1 MSSYIGGG
9 NMKNPKEILTLLGI
23 PAEKVEQFD
32 FIEGINEPSKIML
45 TLLNNRTVCP
55 HCGSSDVVVHGYYK
69 ANINNSIIRANKLYV
84 EVNIRRYKCKKCK
97 KTFKTNYSFYEKN
110 KHISRAVDIAL
121 KEGLKH
127 MITYTE
133 LAKQCDVS
141 TNYVIKLFDTLP
153 QQKRLPLPSV
163 ICVDEF
169 HFSNARN
176 KRCKF
181 PFVMSNPFTGEII
194 EIIESRTR
202 DYLWSYFIRLSIQER
217 SKVKYFVS
225 DMNETYRSLKKAFFL
240 IAFTSLIIFIS
251 LNCFLLLYKK

>member
-1 MSSYIGGG
+1 
-9 NMKNPKEILTLLGI
+9 
-23 PAEKVEQFD
+23 
-32 FIEGINEPSKIML
+32 
-45 TLLNNRTVCP
+45 
-55 HCGSSDVVVHGYYK
+55 
-69 ANINNSIIRANKLYV
+69 
-84 EVNIRRYKCKKCK
+84 
-97 KTFKTNYSFYEKN
+97 
-110 KHISRAVDIAL
+110 
-121 KEGLKH
+121 